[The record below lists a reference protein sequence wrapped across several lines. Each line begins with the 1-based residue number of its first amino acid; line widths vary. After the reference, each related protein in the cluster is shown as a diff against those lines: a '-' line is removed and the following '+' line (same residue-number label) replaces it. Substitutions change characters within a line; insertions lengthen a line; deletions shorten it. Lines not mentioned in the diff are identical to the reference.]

1 MTAHEFPIPISYV
14 ADELGSGR
22 SARRLQREAANGELL
37 GILSGAYAERS
48 AWMALTPEQRH
59 LLQIAA
65 TLRRRPDDPVL
76 VGESAA
82 LLLGLPTAR
91 PLPSWVHLSTT
102 DRTPP
107 ASSTAV
113 RWYRGVLRE
122 DQVTRVHGVRT
133 TDLARTTAD
142 LARSRA
148 FPAAMAAVDAA
159 LRPATRTLPWRFVDA
174 QVRSADPIRL
184 GGVRRDDLVELV
196 ASAGRGTRAARRA
209 IELGDPLAASAGES
223 LSRAHIHLLGF
234 PPPLLQRRFVDPDGS
249 VAVVDFDWP
258 EFRVSGEFDGFVK
271 YSADEYLRG
280 ALPAEVLWREKERE
294 RRLKRHH
301 GREVARWTWSDV
313 TGGAVGLRDELI
325 AAGLPCRRR

>member
-37 GILSGAYAERS
+37 RVLPGAYAERS

-113 RWYRGVLRE
+113 RWYRESCGK
-122 DQVTRVHGVRT
+122 
-133 TDLARTTAD
+133 AR
-142 LARSRA
+142 
-148 FPAAMAAVDAA
+148 
-159 LRPATRTLPWRFVDA
+159 
-174 QVRSADPIRL
+174 
-184 GGVRRDDLVELV
+184 
-196 ASAGRGTRAARRA
+196 
-209 IELGDPLAASAGES
+209 
-223 LSRAHIHLLGF
+223 
-234 PPPLLQRRFVDPDGS
+234 
-249 VAVVDFDWP
+249 
-258 EFRVSGEFDGFVK
+258 
-271 YSADEYLRG
+271 
-280 ALPAEVLWREKERE
+280 
-294 RRLKRHH
+294 
-301 GREVARWTWSDV
+301 
-313 TGGAVGLRDELI
+313 
-325 AAGLPCRRR
+325 